1 MTPETLR
8 ARVLAEWRGLE
19 EPFERRERCAPVGDI
34 LEKLMPRLGLGE
46 RLGEEQVKQAWSG
59 IVGDFLASHASP
71 AGLSGGVLSIQ
82 VLQPSVR
89 YELERNWKNEILA
102 KLQARF
108 GKKTIREIKFRIS

>member
-1 MTPETLR
+1 
-8 ARVLAEWRGLE
+8 
-19 EPFERRERCAPVGDI
+19 
-34 LEKLMPRLGLGE
+34 
-46 RLGEEQVKQAWSG
+46 
-59 IVGDFLASHASP
+59 
-71 AGLSGGVLSIQ
+71 LSGGVLSIQ

>member
-1 MTPETLR
+1 
-8 ARVLAEWRGLE
+8 LE
-19 EPFERRERCAPVGDI
+19 EPLERKDRCAPVGDI
-34 LEKLMPRLGLGE
+34 LEKLMPRLGLSE

-59 IVGDFLASHASP
+59 IVGAFLASHASP
-71 AGLSGGVLSIQ
+71 VGLSGGVLSIQ

-108 GKKTIREIKFRIS
+108 GKKAIREIRFRIS

>member
-1 MTPETLR
+1 MTPEMLR

-19 EPFERRERCAPVGDI
+19 EPLLRKDRCAAVGDI
-34 LEKLMPRLGLGE
+34 LQKLMPRLGLGE

-71 AGLSGGVLSIQ
+71 VGLSAGVLSIQ

-89 YELERNWKNEILA
+89 YELERNWKSEILA

-108 GKKTIREIKFRIS
+108 GKKAIREIRFRIS

>member
-1 MTPETLR
+1 MTPEMLR

-19 EPFERRERCAPVGDI
+19 QPLERKERCAAVGDI
-34 LEKLMPRLGLGE
+34 LQKLMPKLGLAE

-59 IVGDFLASHASP
+59 IVGDFLASHAAP
-71 AGLSGGVLSIQ
+71 VGLSGGVLSIQ

-108 GKKTIREIKFRIS
+108 GKKAIREIKFRIS